1 MNELTDI
8 AMIHLRLP
16 ESLKRRIDVIMAKT
30 GKKRNPEL
38 IPIIEAWVE
47 KKEAELKH
55 DDK

>member
-16 ESLKRRIDVIMAKT
+16 ERLKRRIDVIMAKT

-38 IPIIEAWVE
+38 IPIIEAWVD
-47 KKEAELKH
+47 KKEAELNAA
-55 DDK
+55 DK